1 MASERSWKAAGG
13 SGPTLPLFGV
23 GGPIYGATLP
33 PLWGRRVHMGSEG
46 LFGVEGCP
54 YLGLTVHM
62 GSIYGAALPPCG
74 VEGSIWGQRVHLG
87 SIYGAILPPC
97 GVRGSFW
104 GRRVHMGSIYGAT
117 LPPCGVEGYL
127 WGLFVVQCCPLVAK
141 VRYCYGVE
149 GCPYLGSEG
158 PFMGQR
164 CPLVGSKG
172 PYGVH
177 MGSIY
182 GAMLPPG
189 GQSPLLHWG
198 RRLPLFGAEGPYG
211 VEGCPY
217 LGSEGPYGVLM
228 GCSAAP
234 LWGYRVLMGSVW
246 GAVLPPGGV
255 ME

>member
-62 GSIYGAALPPCG
+62 GSIYGA
-74 VEGSIWGQRVHLG
+74 
-87 SIYGAILPPC
+87 ILPPC

-141 VRYCYGVE
+141 VRYCIGVG
-149 GCPYLGSEG
+149 GCPYLG
-158 PFMGQR
+158 P
-164 CPLVGSKG
+164 K
-172 PYGVH
+172 VH
-177 MGSIY
+177 MGSK
-182 GAMLPPG
+182 
-189 GQSPLLHWG
+189 
-198 RRLPLFGAEGPYG
+198 
-211 VEGCPY
+211 
-217 LGSEGPYGVLM
+217 
-228 GCSAAP
+228 AAP
-234 LWGYRVLMGSVW
+234 IWGLRVHMGSLW

-255 ME
+255 MG